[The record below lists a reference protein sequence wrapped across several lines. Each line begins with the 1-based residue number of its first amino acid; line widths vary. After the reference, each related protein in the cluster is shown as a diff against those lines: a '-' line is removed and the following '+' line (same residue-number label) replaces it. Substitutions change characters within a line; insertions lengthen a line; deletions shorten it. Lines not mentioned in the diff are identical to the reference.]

1 MREWLTDL
9 RRLQILSAVLSLVGL
24 LDSIYLL
31 WTKLTQNLIVCGLG
45 ECEVV
50 QASPYSSLL
59 GLPVSALGV
68 GGYGALLVLALW
80 AYFAGD
86 DAPLWLTD
94 LRLIGTGVGLF
105 FAAYLTVIELFV
117 IHAIC
122 GWCVL
127 QAVAILGIFLGLVI
141 ERRIE
146 RA

>member
-1 MREWLTDL
+1 MRDWLNDL
-9 RRLQILSAVLSLVGL
+9 RRLQVISAVLALIGL

-45 ECEVV
+45 ECETV

-59 GLPVSALGV
+59 GVPVSAIGIA
-68 GGYGALLVLALW
+68 GYATLLALAGW
-80 AYFAGD
+80 AFFARD
-86 DAPLWLTD
+86 DAPVWLTD
-94 LRLIGTGVGLF
+94 IRLMCTGVGLF
-105 FAAYLTVIELFV
+105 FAVYLSVIELFV
-117 IHAIC
+117 LHAIC

-127 QAVAILGIFLGLVI
+127 QQVAILGILLGLLI